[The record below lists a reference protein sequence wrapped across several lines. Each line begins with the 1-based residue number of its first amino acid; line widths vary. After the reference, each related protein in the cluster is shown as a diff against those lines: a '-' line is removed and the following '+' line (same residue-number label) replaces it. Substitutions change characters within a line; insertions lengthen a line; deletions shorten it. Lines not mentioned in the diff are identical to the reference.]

1 MFCAA
6 LHRAPSATGST
17 CTATCAFQYRH
28 RQWVLFMRM
37 QIQNRNLE
45 PALQWVEDKRAD
57 LAAARQS
64 YEAFEFQL
72 HRLQFLRI
80 LTQQGAP
87 CVCSMHV
94 SRVHSAQCLSWRLP
108 LHQLVMR
115 STRLV

>member
-6 LHRAPSATGST
+6 LHR
-17 CTATCAFQYRH
+17 C
-28 RQWVLFMRM
+28 LFMRT

-45 PALQWVEDKRAD
+45 PALQWVEEKRAD

-80 LTQQGAP
+80 LTQQGA
-87 CVCSMHV
+87 CHDCSMCVRRAHTIACLVPCHCYSISWHSVAMCFTWLEV
-94 SRVHSAQCLSWRLP
+94 SILLR
-108 LHQLVMR
+108 
-115 STRLV
+115 TI